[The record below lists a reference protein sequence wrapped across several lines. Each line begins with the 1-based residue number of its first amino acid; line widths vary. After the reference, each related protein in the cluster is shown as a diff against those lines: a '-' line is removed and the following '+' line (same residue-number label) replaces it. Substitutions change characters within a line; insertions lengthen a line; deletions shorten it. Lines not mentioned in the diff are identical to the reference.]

1 MTSGSLP
8 LTDLLQRARDGD
20 DAALRLVF
28 NATYEDLRRMAH
40 ARLSGNARG
49 TLLDTTALV
58 HESYLRFAKAGELKI
73 EDRGHF
79 FRYASHVMR
88 SVIVD
93 LARARLAERRGGDA
107 QHVTLD
113 TAAGDSAADD
123 AATEEILRVHAALE
137 DLATLDPRIG
147 HVVEMRYFAG
157 MTETEIGT
165 ALGVTERTVRRDW
178 EKARLLLARALE

>member
-58 HESYLRFAKAGELKI
+58 HESYLRFVNAGELKI

-123 AATEEILRVHAALE
+123 AATEEILRVPRGARG
-137 DLATLDPRIG
+137 ATGARATNIG
-147 HVVEMRYFAG
+147 
-157 MTETEIGT
+157 
-165 ALGVTERTVRRDW
+165 
-178 EKARLLLARALE
+178 LARPREHCTPARCRRRARR